1 MRSPIIFRVFK
12 GDQIQ
17 FVKQFTDKE
26 QVIIGKT
33 DDPSQVD
40 IQLDEASVT
49 GIHCLVE
56 RRGDQFYIC
65 DLGST
70 VGVLKNGNPVID
82 EVINSGDEIVL
93 GPYKLVFMFMG
104 AARAQGTT
112 VQETAPVAP
121 VAAAPVAPVQPKVEE
136 AAPKAE
142 PVVIPDSVV
151 ETKPEPVAPPAPA
164 LVQEV
169 KPVAPVAAKPAFT
182 AATVVRSASAKA
194 ASTLFRK
201 KSKGQKSEFT
211 PSAHSH
217 LKEFIRPGKGNTIQV
232 IVSWKGRVLDTK
244 NFNSSGTYKAGPGQ
258 DIQLPEGAVMGAWTL
273 LSGSQIQI
281 SGEMKAE
288 VNRNGE
294 VFTVSET
301 NYSLQQG
308 EVVYVYLQNGM
319 ELAVRFVDATA
330 LVPLDSPIILTSS
343 ELTGILAALIIATL
357 MSLLVSV
364 LKPKDVPKEEDVER
378 VAQVI
383 FNKPP
388 PPPTPKPPAPVIP
401 EEKPPEQVQEKP
413 KPPEQKKQV
422 VIADKQQEQQNKGNP
437 KLPDQK
443 SQQAQK
449 AGRASEVAPKDPKLK
464 AKIFTSTKQGGSIK
478 TGDTA
483 GANAKSKDPDPTNSG
498 LLAAFGS
505 GGARSKLDKAYSGSG
520 ELLGAGEKATGS
532 SGFNEDRAGDDLG
545 SKFKDTGAGG
555 KGTAT
560 AGIAGVGT
568 KGRGTGMSA
577 YGSGNGLGAKD
588 QVAIQAGGSEE
599 EFVGSIDREA
609 VRRAVRSAMSAFKA
623 CYERE
628 YKKDTK
634 LEGKVMISWEIH
646 EQGVARNSK
655 VVKDKTTLGN
665 SAVENCVRDR
675 MLAIRFPEP
684 PPGTIAEVMYPFVF
698 QGQQ

>member
-104 AARAQGTT
+104 AARSQGTT
-112 VQETAPVAP
+112 VQETAPV
-121 VAAAPVAPVQPKVEE
+121 VPVAPKVETPKVE
-136 AAPKAE
+136 
-142 PVVIPDSVV
+142 PVVVAPTPVV
-151 ETKPEPVAPPAPA
+151 ETKPEPVAPPAPTPA
-164 LVQEV
+164 PA
-169 KPVAPVAAKPAFT
+169 PVAPAKPAFT
-182 AATVVRSASAKA
+182 AATVVRSVGAKA
-194 ASTLFRK
+194 TSTLFRK

-211 PSAHSH
+211 PSAHNH

-244 NFNSSGTYKAGPGQ
+244 NFISSGSYKAGPGK
-258 DIQLPEGAVMGAWTL
+258 DVQLPEGSGDWTL
-273 LSGSQIQI
+273 LNGSQIQLS
-281 SGEMKAE
+281 SGMQAE

-294 VFTVSET
+294 VQTLSET
-301 NYSLQQG
+301 SYNLQQG

-319 ELAVRFVDATA
+319 ELAIRFVDANA

-357 MSLLVSV
+357 MSLLVSA
-364 LKPKDVPKEEDVER
+364 LKPKDVPKEDEVER

-388 PPPTPKPPAPVIP
+388 PPPPPKPPAPVIP

-413 KPPEQKKQV
+413 KPPEPKKQE

-464 AKIFTSTKQGGSIK
+464 AKIFTSTKQGGAVK
-478 TGDTA
+478 TGETA

-532 SGFNEDRAGDDLG
+532 SGFNENRAGDDLG

-646 EQGVARNSK
+646 EQGIARNSK

-665 SAVENCVRDR
+665 AAVENCVRDR

-684 PPGTIAEVMYPFVF
+684 PAGTIAEVMYPFVF